1 METTYLEEESYRVS
15 WCWSWI
21 QFVTGKPMVEVERIA
36 VQVIT
41 EAHAASLQPRS
52 LSLRPLRLHLPNKLF
67 QPHKF
72 DTIPMV
78 CHFLFQLL
86 SLQDLQNSPNACNVK
101 ATMRYVHI

>member
-1 METTYLEEESYRVS
+1 
-15 WCWSWI
+15 
-21 QFVTGKPMVEVERIA
+21 MVEVERIA

-72 DTIPMV
+72 DTIPMEKQKESKV
-78 CHFLFQLL
+78 GFGVIEKRMAFIRKSDSSGAERKGKGVPSFSKASV
-86 SLQDLQNSPNACNVK
+86 SLYPTKILE
-101 ATMRYVHI
+101 IF